1 MSAAHDDLQPVFDR
15 SFWWFS
21 VSFLF
26 LMFALLI
33 GPRLPDDQQATQC
46 VVNVHLP
53 GPFGIGLNCDSP
65 EFMRLAHE
73 PSALLEPF
81 NTRQSRPG
89 LIGAAATLAWALSP
103 LTSLADKLGITASRP
118 DIDPQRIANALAKD
132 IPG

>member
-73 PSALLEPF
+73 PSFSNLAAALGGATCVVCAALVIF
-81 NTRQSRPG
+81 ARG
-89 LIGAAATLAWALSP
+89 LRRYESGNQIGA
-103 LTSLADKLGITASRP
+103 R
-118 DIDPQRIANALAKD
+118 
-132 IPG
+132 